1 MMFDG
6 VDPNDRTPQQQ
17 PPVRRLLLPLCPAV
31 PPGLF
36 SFLSPNNRLMP
47 VFTFFFLFFLFLL
60 IWRHPVGAVP
70 SGLASPACNE
80 RRESVA
86 DSSGDGRRI
95 RFFFPPSA
103 SSSSSS
109 SLPFLFLFSSQFL
122 IIRIMWKRR
131 NGHLNSTINL
141 E

>member
-47 VFTFFFLFFLFLL
+47 VFTFFFFFIL

-70 SGLASPACNE
+70 RAVSG
-80 RRESVA
+80 ESRSSRWRTAAATA
-86 DSSGDGRRI
+86 DAFVSFFPSRPFLLSSH
-95 RFFFPPSA
+95 FFFFFSISYHSNNVEKKKRPP
-103 SSSSSS
+103 
-109 SLPFLFLFSSQFL
+109 QFDD
-122 IIRIMWKRR
+122 
-131 NGHLNSTINL
+131 
-141 E
+141 